1 MSRVLSGLLAAFWM
15 ALAHA
20 QTGALERELEAVVHD
35 AALPLSSLSVLAIRA
50 GQVDFSFQSGLRQ
63 MGASDTAVN
72 EHTLYRIASVSKMVT
87 AMGVMKL
94 IEQGKLDL
102 DSDISR
108 YLGYSLRNPS
118 FPTTAI
124 TLRMLLSHTSSL
136 RDGAGYY
143 WAGSTTLLSE
153 VTRGSPAMWSSS
165 AAPGQ
170 YFTYANLNWG
180 VIGTIMEQVTGER
193 FDLLMQR
200 LLLQPLDISGGYS
213 PARFSAAELANLAT
227 LYRKRSTDTEVWDS
241 AGPWI
246 AQADEPGV
254 ERRSAAS
261 TPAGYQPGQNA
272 TLFSPTGGLRISAH
286 GLGQLMQMLI
296 NHGQYHGHTI
306 LEPGSIRLMFS
317 QQWLF
322 DGQNG
327 DTEQGQY
334 GSWGLGGQRFGMLG
348 NGRDRLVED
357 PAFRAVGHLGEAY
370 GLLST
375 FALDLERGNGMIVL
389 IGGVG
394 RDPVQHPGSYSALT
408 RSEERI
414 LTALYRHITRPP
426 PP

>member
-1 MSRVLSGLLAAFWM
+1 MSRVLSGLLAVFWM
-15 ALAHA
+15 SLAHA
-20 QTGALERELEAVVHD
+20 GAGALEHELEAVVHD
-35 AALPLSSLSVLAIRA
+35 TAMPLSSLSVLAIRS
-50 GQVDFSFQSGLRQ
+50 GQIDFSYQSGPRQ
-63 MGASDTAVN
+63 MGASHAAVD

-94 IEQGKLDL
+94 IELGKLDL

-108 YLGYSLRNPS
+108 YLGYSLRNPA
-118 FPTTAI
+118 FPEQAI

-143 WAGSTTLLSE
+143 WAGTTMLRSE
-153 VTRGSPAMWSSS
+153 VTRGTPAMWSST

-200 LLLQPLDISGGYS
+200 LLLQPMGISGGYY

-254 ERRSAAS
+254 ALRSAGS
-261 TPAGYQPGQNA
+261 VPAGYQPGQNA
-272 TLFSPTGGLRISAH
+272 TLFSPTGGLRISAR

-296 NHGQYHGHTI
+296 QHGQYQGRTI

-322 DGQNG
+322 DGRNG

-334 GSWGLGGQRFGMLG
+334 GSWGLGGQRFGMLDS
-348 NGRDRLVED
+348 GRDRLVED
-357 PAFRAVGHLGEAY
+357 AAFRAVGHLGEAY

-375 FALDLERGNGMIVL
+375 FAVDLERGNGMVVL

-394 RDPVQHPGSYSALT
+394 RDPLLNPGRYSALT

-414 LTALYRHITRPP
+414 LTALYRHITRSPQP
-426 PP
+426 